1 MVPEGDPE
9 GKVWIRMKVF
19 KHCVLS
25 CYVSGPSYLI
35 PDHLHEKITVLD
47 NDGVGHDALV
57 YLCPEN
63 AITID
68 IAEFMDIFVK
78 IKRLADE
85 ENINNNAVVPNN

>member
-9 GKVWIRMKVF
+9 GKVWIRMKVL

-57 YLCPEN
+57 DLCPEN
-63 AITID
+63 AMTID

-78 IKRLADE
+78 IKRLADG